1 MHTDRPDTTESPRTV
16 PRGRV
21 QLELS
26 AFEWSRDKHGPDEDS
41 TDTRRI
47 AIAPLNLKLGV
58 TDSVDF
64 QLVLEPWARIRS
76 GDDDEISGFGDLT
89 FRTKFNLWGNDEG
102 ATALGIMPFI
112 TFPTGAD
119 GLSSEAIEGGLILP
133 FAVDLDHKTGAGFM
147 AELDL
152 VHDPDADRYEAEFLH
167 TAVLSRDLWGGLAG
181 FIEYAGLLSMHGRD
195 YIATVNTG
203 LTYELT
209 PDMVLDA
216 GVRIGLT
223 SAADD
228 IEVFTGVSLRF

>member
-21 QLELS
+21 QLEIS
-26 AFEWSRDKHGPDEDS
+26 AFEWSRDKHAAGPDS

-47 AIAPLNLKLGV
+47 AIAPLNLKLGI
-58 TDSVDF
+58 TDSIDV
-64 QLVLEPWARIRS
+64 QLVLEPWTRVRA
-76 GDDDEISGFGDLT
+76 GDDDQSSGFGDLT
-89 FRTKFNLWGNDEG
+89 LRTKVNFWGNDEG
-102 ATALGIMPFI
+102 STALGIMPFI

-133 FAVDLDHKTGAGFM
+133 FAIDLDDKTGLGFM

-152 VHDPDADRYEAEFLH
+152 VHDPDNDRYEAEFLH

-181 FIEYAGLLSMHGRD
+181 FLEYAGLASLHGRD
-195 YIATVNTG
+195 YIATANTG

-209 PDMVLDA
+209 PDLVLDG

-228 IEVFTGVSLRF
+228 VEIFTGVSLRF